1 MAVADISNRPDAQ
14 ANHAWATQL
23 LAGARAGDG
32 DEVALIS
39 SLLDMVQK
47 LREENGQLQGA
58 LDSRVA
64 IEQAKGVLA
73 ERLSI
78 GPEEA
83 FVLLRR
89 SARSSRVKLH
99 DLATR
104 VAASRD
110 TPVEIVSAL
119 DSLERQATRSAP

>member
-1 MAVADISNRPDAQ
+1 MAVADAEAATDAH
-14 ANHAWATQL
+14 ANQVWATQL

-47 LREENGQLQGA
+47 LREENRQLQQA
-58 LDSRVA
+58 LESRVA
-64 IEQAKGVLA
+64 IEQAKGVLS
-73 ERLSI
+73 ERLAI
-78 GPEEA
+78 DTEEA

-99 DLATR
+99 DLAAR
-104 VAASRD
+104 VAQSRG
-110 TPVEIVSAL
+110 TPAEIASAL
-119 DSLERQATRSAP
+119 GDLERQAARPVR

>member
-1 MAVADISNRPDAQ
+1 
-14 ANHAWATQL
+14 
-23 LAGARAGDG
+23 
-32 DEVALIS
+32 
-39 SLLDMVQK
+39 MVQS
-47 LREENGQLQGA
+47 LREENRQLQEA

-73 ERLSI
+73 ERLAI
-78 GPEEA
+78 DPEEA

-104 VAASRD
+104 VTTSRQ
-110 TPVEIVSAL
+110 TPAEIADAL
-119 DSLERQATRSAP
+119 LVLERQTAR